1 MEKEIDIEESELK
14 QMQEQL
20 DKKKNE
26 IQTVSIFEKKK
37 QEVATVEE
45 KVDEKNELID
55 GMFKDGI
62 RYQVANNDDLKEKV
76 LDTAKKYTETK
87 MQIIQ
92 TNVDTEQKE
101 ANFDNKKDACE
112 SYGFNEKTTPIWATK
127 FMAIG
132 YSIMLSIW
140 LFIGTFTFMPV
151 IFIAKKMTVGLKK
164 TWLAVVFAILLYF
177 GITFL
182 PILLALLN

>member
-1 MEKEIDIEESELK
+1 M
-14 QMQEQL
+14 
-20 DKKKNE
+20 KKKL
-26 IQTVSIFEKKK
+26 TR
-37 QEVATVEE
+37 
-45 KVDEKNELID
+45 KNELID

-112 SYGFNEKTTPIWATK
+112 SYGFNEKTTPPQFGRQTK
-127 FMAIG
+127 FM
-132 YSIMLSIW
+132 
-140 LFIGTFTFMPV
+140 V
-151 IFIAKKMTVGLKK
+151 
-164 TWLAVVFAILLYF
+164 
-177 GITFL
+177 
-182 PILLALLN
+182 

>member
-1 MEKEIDIEESELK
+1 MEKEIDIEENELK

-127 FMAIG
+127 YMSIG
-132 YSIMLSIW
+132 YAIMLSIW

-177 GITFL
+177 GITFV
-182 PILLALLN
+182 PILLTLLR